1 MDAGGPSVFGT
12 RARTKVLIA
21 LALLDQTYPRE
32 LARVTDLSLMTVQ
45 RIVNKLERE
54 GTLSS
59 RRVGVQREVRLNPR
73 GLAVN
78 ELRSFLLRLAEA
90 DREIMTAVGQL
101 RRRPRRAGKEL

>member
-1 MDAGGPSVFGT
+1 MEAGGPSVFGT

-45 RIVNKLERE
+45 RIVGKLEQE
-54 GTLSS
+54 GVLSS

-73 GLAVN
+73 AYAVN
-78 ELRSFLLRLAEA
+78 ELRAYLLRLAEA
-90 DREIMTAVGQL
+90 DPDVARAVEQL